1 MGWSIDTQQLAIE
14 RIFKKQKRKCKITHP
29 EAAQPEVIIQY
40 SGESLRLDVLNSI
53 VQLFPEFVYIHFVPE
68 TISPEDKPAGLGD
81 TVESTGSHS
90 ITAV

>member
-53 VQLFPEFVYIHFVPE
+53 VELFPEFVYIHFVPE
-68 TISPEDKPAGLGD
+68 TIFPENKPIGLGD
-81 TVESTGSHS
+81 TLEPARGNPTTTV
-90 ITAV
+90 